1 MAYFDVFNGDAD
13 GLCAL
18 VQLRQHTPLDS
29 TLVTGV
35 KRDISLLKCVQAQ
48 AGDVVTV
55 LDVSWDKNHEA
66 AQQLLDA
73 GAHIRYFD
81 HHRADKLMQH
91 EKLQTNINTAANTC
105 TSLIVNAHLDNAY
118 TGWGIVGAFGDN
130 LFDSACNLA
139 KTGNYTAAQLGQLQE
154 LGTLINYNAY
164 GESEADLYFAPTAL
178 FAKMRGFAKPLHFIA
193 KQTDTVATLRQGYA
207 DDMHAAEST
216 QAMLSTEHVAVFVLP
231 DAAWARRVS
240 GVWSNNLANAHPDR
254 AHAVLTHKSD
264 GTLQASVRAPLNNKQ
279 GADVFCSRYPSGGGR
294 AAAAG
299 INAIAPDDVEQVA
312 KDFAVFYAQA

>member
-1 MAYFDVFNGDAD
+1 MTHFDVFNGDAD

-35 KRDISLLKCVQAQ
+35 KRDIALLKRVQAQ

-73 GAHIRYFD
+73 GAHIDYFD
-81 HHRADKLMQH
+81 HHRADKLVQH
-91 EKLQTNINTAANTC
+91 KKLQTYINTSANTC
-105 TSLIVNAHLDNAY
+105 TSLIVNAHLYSAY

-130 LFDSACNLA
+130 LFDSARNLA
-139 KTGNYTAAQLGQLQE
+139 KIGDYTASQLDQLQE

-178 FAKMRGFAKPLHFIA
+178 FDKMRGFAKPLDFIA
-193 KQTDTVATLRQGYA
+193 EQTDTVATLRQGYA
-207 DDMHAAEST
+207 DDMQAAEST
-216 QAMLSTEHVAVFVLP
+216 ETMLSTEHVAVFVLP

-240 GVWSNNLANAHPDR
+240 GVWSNNLANAYPDR

-264 GTLQASVRAPLNNKQ
+264 GALQASVRAPLNNKQ

-294 AAAAG
+294 AAAGG
-299 INAIAPDDVEQVA
+299 INRMDATAVQQMAE
-312 KDFAVFYAQA
+312 DFAVFFAV